1 MDEIFSIW
9 YVLGGDWINLGLSH
23 YMHMDHK
30 PYSGWKINDTWC
42 GIITFMLKLDLE
54 NGKTIDREEAA
65 ANGTS
70 PVGDDKNVT
79 TSLK

>member
-1 MDEIFSIW
+1 M
-9 YVLGGDWINLGLSH
+9 
-23 YMHMDHK
+23 
-30 PYSGWKINDTWC
+30 
-42 GIITFMLKLDLE
+42 FMLKLDLE